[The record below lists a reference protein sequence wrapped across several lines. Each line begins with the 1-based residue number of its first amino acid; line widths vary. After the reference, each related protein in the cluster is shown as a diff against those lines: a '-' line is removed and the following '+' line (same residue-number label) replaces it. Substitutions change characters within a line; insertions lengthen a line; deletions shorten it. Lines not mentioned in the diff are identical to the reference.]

1 MAKSGK
7 GKKTKANP
15 APKATATGAGSSAE
29 SAPLVPELPLQAASG
44 PHQEEARVAAAAQ
57 KAAAA
62 LTEPMLKSAS
72 EGDAHTVAAWL
83 HKGGDV
89 DAGCAEGGG
98 TLLVAAAMG
107 GQEAV
112 VRMLLQRGA
121 SINLQ
126 DSFGHTRVPCARG
139 AERAEQ
145 LKGSNGLQMFL
156 QRADSVG
163 LGRVG
168 AGRDRV
174 YYGVYIHVI
183 LAGACEM

>member
-1 MAKSGK
+1 M
-7 GKKTKANP
+7 
-15 APKATATGAGSSAE
+15 
-29 SAPLVPELPLQAASG
+29 
-44 PHQEEARVAAAAQ
+44 
-57 KAAAA
+57 
-62 LTEPMLKSAS
+62 
-72 EGDAHTVAAWL
+72 
-83 HKGGDV
+83 
-89 DAGCAEGGG
+89 
-98 TLLVAAAMG
+98 
-107 GQEAV
+107 
-112 VRMLLQRGA
+112 RMLLQRGA

-139 AERAEQ
+139 AERAGQ